1 MPLHAAAAVAA
12 LWLGVLVAAPWL
24 PTFLAALVYAAGS
37 VICHQIP
44 ERSVHLDGVQL
55 PVCAR
60 CFGMYGGLAIGA
72 VVWLATGGDRGRP
85 ARWPVARWFAIAA
98 VPTLVTV
105 ALETAGLVHST
116 NLVRLLAG
124 AVLGGGVSVVVV
136 WAGATLHYERCQQQL
151 RRQAGV
157 P

>member
-44 ERSVHLDGVQL
+44 ERSVYLGGAQL

-60 CFGMYGGLAIGA
+60 CLGIYAGLAIGA
-72 VVWLATGGDRGRP
+72 VACLATGGDSGRS
-85 ARWPVARWFAIAA
+85 AAWPVARWFAIAA
-98 VPTLVTV
+98 VPTLVMV
-105 ALETAGLVHST
+105 ALETAGLVHTT

-124 AVLGGGVSVVVV
+124 TVLGGGVSAVVV
-136 WAGATLHYERCQQQL
+136 WAGATLHYD
-151 RRQAGV
+151 
-157 P
+157 